1 MKPNVILLVDADP
14 NTFAATLTAAQSA
27 GFDVRV
33 AQLERDLSEIT
44 AFELDDVAAIILD
57 YDPDLHG
64 ALIAEKLS
72 RWQPP
77 RPLIFISTGK
87 DLHHPL
93 ILTGKA
99 ARHLTKPVTAGQVA
113 HVIEAV
119 MKNLE
124 CHCVS
129 CDQWGHPT
137 SVELVA

>member
-14 NTFAATLTAAQSA
+14 DTFAATLTAAQSA
-27 GFDVRV
+27 GLDVRV
-33 AQLERDLSEIT
+33 AELERDLSEIT
-44 AFELDDVAAIILD
+44 ALELDDVAAIILD
-57 YDPDLHG
+57 YDPELHG

-72 RWQPP
+72 RWQPL

-93 ILTGKA
+93 ILTGRA
-99 ARHLTKPVTAGQVA
+99 ARHLTKPVTADQVA
-113 HVIEAV
+113 HAIEAV

-124 CHCVS
+124 CHCMS
-129 CDQWGHPT
+129 CDQWGHPI